1 MLVSALT
8 TAGVS
13 IVTSTI
19 SSLVTFFI
27 TKRKYNSEV
36 DSNLIKNM
44 QDSLEFYKKLS
55 DDNKERLEEQ
65 INRNDNLEKEVKE
78 LKNQLLNLMSSICID
93 LSCQMRKRSY
103 TLYGNTSGQKIQE
116 S

>member
-78 LKNQLLNLMSSICID
+78 LKNQLLID
-93 LSCQMRKRSY
+93 KRS
-103 TLYGNTSGQKIQE
+103 LYD
-116 S
+116 